1 MQYVRWFL
9 VMKFRYKIQETINF
23 LKLSTSERA
32 SGSLMELR
40 TLTNDSALKEK
51 ISKIYVLIQKKNFKK
66 AIRRLSNL

>member
-51 ISKIYVLIQKKNFKK
+51 ISEIYVLIQKKNFKK